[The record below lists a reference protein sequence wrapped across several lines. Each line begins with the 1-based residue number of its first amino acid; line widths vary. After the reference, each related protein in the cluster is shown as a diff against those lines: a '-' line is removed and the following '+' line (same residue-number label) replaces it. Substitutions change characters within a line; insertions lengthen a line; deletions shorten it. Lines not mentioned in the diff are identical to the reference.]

1 MAEPMIL
8 ELLGNL
14 KTRVATNEVNI
25 ANNTSTITANK
36 ALFDTHT
43 ADDNRH
49 WTTLDR
55 QNFDRVVHFK
65 GYFTSEAKL
74 KESYPTGQVGDYAIV
89 GATDTVW
96 TWDDTT
102 SKWLNTTEQGIVIS
116 VNGRTGEVVLTKTD
130 VGLSNVDNTSDVNKP
145 ISTAQQAAL
154 DDKADRKNIT
164 ASEVDGF
171 TLRAGVYDLNG
182 VSKTILDFTSSYWTV
197 IVGENSG
204 ASNKS
209 ATQIWLNYGTNE
221 EPRAYI
227 RHQKANTSWSDFKR
241 LAMNTDIANL
251 QTQITTNTN
260 NIAKNTSDI
269 AQNASNIATN
279 ASKIAANT
287 KLITDNKT
295 ATDAAIK
302 ANSDKIETNK
312 TNIAKNATD
321 IATNKTNIATN
332 TENIAT
338 NTTNINNLTNDKAD
352 RKTIT
357 LSEADSLQNPSG
369 IYTIYN
375 EDKTINGYKDDDW
388 IIIIGDY
395 DNHSKSVVQL
405 WMPYNYSKANAQTT
419 KIFLRRA
426 NSASEWGDFV
436 ELRTSSQITDTDIA
450 TFRHYKGYF
459 EDLISLKTAYATAV
473 DGDYA
478 IVGSAIY
485 VWDST
490 KNNWVEISGGGSS
503 GTGKWSIRQY
513 DAPNGLIPSGT
524 PYMKDIV
531 GLTLDEQWEVDDDAT
546 LLNQTLVDYK
556 VFVIETWINMNV
568 ALDWTQTFQCDDG
581 CTIYLNGKLIKAV
594 ATVSTNNNVTVP
606 FKKGWNKFQII
617 LREKTA
623 KEQFSF
629 ASKITEEAQCL
640 GIDCYHSENEFIEG
654 YVPLVGDSII
664 EGSLRVVDKVKA
676 KSLEVEDSTLVEN
689 LNADLLD
696 GKHASDFASAIDFGT
711 LSEQVGTNTG
721 NILKNM
727 QDIQTNKEGI
737 GTNKDDITNLKS
749 RMTTA
754 ESGIST
760 NKTDITNLKTKTDT
774 TNTNLSNLTT
784 RVGTAETDISSLKTK
799 TDTTNTNL
807 SNLSSQV
814 STNATNIQTNAGDID
829 ALETALGTTN
839 DNVADNTRRIDE
851 IMEGTA
857 EIPTVADAEHAGD
870 SDKLGGQLPAYYA
883 KKTDLN
889 GYLPLTG
896 GTITGLTKVLG
907 TAADNSLMVRGIKGA
922 TSDGS
927 AADALYL
934 NYNNNHPVYINGKL
948 AYHEGNIPSASTSQK
963 GIVQL
968 NNTRTSTST
977 TEAATAN
984 ALKSAYD
991 TLNTA
996 LTTHSNNTTVHLTE
1010 ADRIIL
1016 AKANKFKGYYETE
1029 TALKNAHP
1037 TGEAGDYAI
1046 VNSTDTMWIWD
1057 ADKEG
1062 GAGWKDGAGKG
1073 SVVSVNNMTGEVVL
1087 TKSNIGLGNVDNT
1100 SDANKPVSTA
1110 QQNALNLK
1118 VNKAGDTMTGVLK
1131 ITNNTAAGSSA
1142 TGALVVTGGIYTSSN
1157 IVTQNALYI
1166 AHGTPANAKIFLN
1179 AKEAINGVDGWLRI
1193 NDGKA
1198 FASGVYFGNGIIRTD
1213 GNFQV
1218 GNNGQSLNVTSD
1230 GVVTSAKSITA
1241 GTDLKTKSGIVNY
1254 NDKAQVKYNAT
1265 NECIEFI
1272 FS

>member
-221 EPRAYI
+221 ETRAYI

-503 GTGKWSIRQY
+503 K
-513 DAPNGLIPSGT
+513 
-524 PYMKDIV
+524 
-531 GLTLDEQWEVDDDAT
+531 
-546 LLNQTLVDYK
+546 
-556 VFVIETWINMNV
+556 
-568 ALDWTQTFQCDDG
+568 
-581 CTIYLNGKLIKAV
+581 TI
-594 ATVSTNNNVTVP
+594 
-606 FKKGWNKFQII
+606 
-617 LREKTA
+617 
-623 KEQFSF
+623 
-629 ASKITEEAQCL
+629 
-640 GIDCYHSENEFIEG
+640 
-654 YVPLVGDSII
+654 
-664 EGSLRVVDKVKA
+664 
-676 KSLEVEDSTLVEN
+676 
-689 LNADLLD
+689 
-696 GKHASDFASAIDFGT
+696 
-711 LSEQVGTNTG
+711 
-721 NILKNM
+721 
-727 QDIQTNKEGI
+727 
-737 GTNKDDITNLKS
+737 
-749 RMTTA
+749 
-754 ESGIST
+754 
-760 NKTDITNLKTKTDT
+760 
-774 TNTNLSNLTT
+774 
-784 RVGTAETDISSLKTK
+784 
-799 TDTTNTNL
+799 
-807 SNLSSQV
+807 
-814 STNATNIQTNAGDID
+814 
-829 ALETALGTTN
+829 
-839 DNVADNTRRIDE
+839 
-851 IMEGTA
+851 
-857 EIPTVADAEHAGD
+857 
-870 SDKLGGQLPAYYA
+870 
-883 KKTDLN
+883 
-889 GYLPLTG
+889 
-896 GTITGLTKVLG
+896 
-907 TAADNSLMVRGIKGA
+907 
-922 TSDGS
+922 
-927 AADALYL
+927 
-934 NYNNNHPVYINGKL
+934 
-948 AYHEGNIPSASTSQK
+948 
-963 GIVQL
+963 
-968 NNTRTSTST
+968 
-977 TEAATAN
+977 
-984 ALKSAYD
+984 
-991 TLNTA
+991 
-996 LTTHSNNTTVHLTE
+996 
-1010 ADRIIL
+1010 
-1016 AKANKFKGYYETE
+1016 
-1029 TALKNAHP
+1029 
-1037 TGEAGDYAI
+1037 
-1046 VNSTDTMWIWD
+1046 
-1057 ADKEG
+1057 
-1062 GAGWKDGAGKG
+1062 
-1073 SVVSVNNMTGEVVL
+1073 
-1087 TKSNIGLGNVDNT
+1087 
-1100 SDANKPVSTA
+1100 
-1110 QQNALNLK
+1110 
-1118 VNKAGDTMTGVLK
+1118 
-1131 ITNNTAAGSSA
+1131 
-1142 TGALVVTGGIYTSSN
+1142 
-1157 IVTQNALYI
+1157 
-1166 AHGTPANAKIFLN
+1166 
-1179 AKEAINGVDGWLRI
+1179 
-1193 NDGKA
+1193 
-1198 FASGVYFGNGIIRTD
+1198 
-1213 GNFQV
+1213 
-1218 GNNGQSLNVTSD
+1218 
-1230 GVVTSAKSITA
+1230 
-1241 GTDLKTKSGIVNY
+1241 
-1254 NDKAQVKYNAT
+1254 
-1265 NECIEFI
+1265 
-1272 FS
+1272 